1 MTLHRA
7 GCYATISGRELL
19 FRIVPRSKAD
29 EKVTTPLL
37 RNEFFHQKI
46 TSQTFF
52 SLEKVIFTNFFHLL
66 HKGAKFV
73 IDVPPIL
80 LNKKKFIK
88 FSENSDF
95 QVLPSAT

>member
-7 GCYATISGRELL
+7 GCNATISGREPLY
-19 FRIVPRSKAD
+19 RIVPRSKAD

-52 SLEKVIFTNFFHLL
+52 SLEKVIFTNFFRLL

>member
-37 RNEFFHQKI
+37 RNVFFHQKI

-52 SLEKVIFTNFFHLL
+52 SLENRVEEKTIRGH
-66 HKGAKFV
+66 A
-73 IDVPPIL
+73 IVPLQPLTPIL
-80 LNKKKFIK
+80 K
-88 FSENSDF
+88 
-95 QVLPSAT
+95 